1 MIPGRRPLLSMRI
14 LRPVLLWCLCAVLGA
29 SAQDADLSVLQN
41 LPAVGVAVRGLS
53 SDGAKL
59 GLTETTLIATARE
72 AIEPAG
78 VKVIPPPVLE
88 RTPSAPVLEITANV
102 SQTGRT
108 SFFFILDLQLREPL
122 KPARPHRTLVTV
134 PAVTWAEQTGGVT
147 AKAET
152 VQAALARLAQRFAEE
167 WEQARSAGG
176 A

>member
-1 MIPGRRPLLSMRI
+1 MRI
-14 LRPVLLWCLCAVLGA
+14 MRPFLLWCLCGVLFA
-29 SAQDADLSVLQN
+29 AAQDADLSVLQN
-41 LPAVGVAVRGLS
+41 LPAVGVSVRGLS

-59 GLTETTLIATARE
+59 GLTETALISTVRE

-102 SQTGRT
+102 SQSGKT
-108 SFFFILDLQLREPL
+108 SYFFILDLQLREPL

-134 PAVTWAEQTGGVT
+134 PAVTWSEQTGGVT
-147 AKAET
+147 AKAAN

-167 WEQARSAGG
+167 WEQAQRAGG